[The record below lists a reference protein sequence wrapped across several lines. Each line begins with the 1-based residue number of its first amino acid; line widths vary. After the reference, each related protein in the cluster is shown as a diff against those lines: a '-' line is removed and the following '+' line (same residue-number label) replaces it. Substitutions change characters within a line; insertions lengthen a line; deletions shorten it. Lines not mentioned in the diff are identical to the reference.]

1 MIFVCRQFI
10 VCILQSHFF
19 FNIKSNENEKCT
31 SFSMIF
37 LSSLT
42 TKRPTK
48 RDEKHYFPH
57 TFTKSCHDI
66 EINKHHLSS
75 DVIFRLSNLA
85 EAFQPSSSPFS
96 KFFDVNLVNAIFLS
110 KIQFLGENPFFYIKT
125 GTMMIFLIWSLSY
138 IHRRIPHL
146 ISNVRV

>member
-1 MIFVCRQFI
+1 MGISLAMSNNDWYLYVGNSSSAFYNLI
-10 VCILQSHFF
+10 FF

-48 RDEKHYFPH
+48 SDEKHYFSH

-85 EAFQPSSSPFS
+85 EAFQPPSSPFS
-96 KFFDVNLVNAIFLS
+96 
-110 KIQFLGENPFFYIKT
+110 
-125 GTMMIFLIWSLSY
+125 
-138 IHRRIPHL
+138 
-146 ISNVRV
+146 